1 MDKQRKHDIFE
12 KLQYGMKN
20 FSSQQKKLC
29 TFINDNYQEAAFMTV
44 EQLASELQIGV
55 ATVIRTTH
63 HLGYDSFKEFTNTL
77 RTLLMKQES
86 TYWRQLKDSW
96 EQDETLKPS
105 VNKLTE
111 VTQQNITNLENS
123 LSPIML
129 ESFSNAIVLLKKAR
143 KISILGLR
151 SSRAAS
157 YYMYY
162 ILDEFIDNVMLT
174 DAIDS
179 AEVFSN
185 IINLTEDDVFVAFSL
200 GGPNY
205 AVRTHE
211 AINYAH
217 ARNIPI
223 ILITSD
229 LRNPSAAKATYVLLI
244 PSTQGHYSLVPVMN
258 LIDAILANM
267 GSIRNTERMNEL
279 ERIVTFNNIVS

>member
-1 MDKQRKHDIFE
+1 
-12 KLQYGMKN
+12 
-20 FSSQQKKLC
+20 
-29 TFINDNYQEAAFMTV
+29 
-44 EQLASELQIGV
+44 
-55 ATVIRTTH
+55 
-63 HLGYDSFKEFTNTL
+63 
-77 RTLLMKQES
+77 
-86 TYWRQLKDSW
+86 
-96 EQDETLKPS
+96 
-105 VNKLTE
+105 
-111 VTQQNITNLENS
+111 LENS

>member
-1 MDKQRKHDIFE
+1 MDKQINHNDIFE
-12 KLQYGMKN
+12 KLQYGTKK
-20 FSSQQKKLC
+20 FSAQQKKLC
-29 TFINDNYQEAAFMTV
+29 AFVNDNYQTAAFMTV
-44 EQLASELQIGV
+44 EQLSAELQIGA
-55 ATVIRTTH
+55 ATVIRTIH
-63 HLGYDSFKEFTNTL
+63 RLGYDSYKEFANTL
-77 RTLLMKQES
+77 RRLLMKQES

-111 VTQQNITNLENS
+111 VTRQNVINLKNS

-129 ESFSNAIVLLKKAR
+129 ESFSNAIALLKKAR

-157 YYMYY
+157 YYMFY
-162 ILDEFIDNVMLT
+162 ILDEFLDNVTLA
-174 DAIDS
+174 DSIDS

-185 IINLTEDDVFVAFSL
+185 IINLNEEDVFVAFSL

-211 AINYAH
+211 AISYAYD
-217 ARNIPI
+217 RKVPI

-229 LRNPSAAKATYVLLI
+229 LRNPSAGKATHVLFI
-244 PSTQGHYSLVPVMN
+244 PSPHHYSLVPVMN

-267 GSIRNTERMNEL
+267 GSIRNAERMNEL
-279 ERIVTFNNIVS
+279 ERIVTSNNIVS